1 MDDITVRRSADADIP
16 QLDRLLFQV
25 HRVHSDIRPDLF
37 TAGAKK
43 YTDDELRGIIADER
57 RPIFVAERGGQ
68 VVGYAFC
75 VLESYGD
82 GSRVKMDTLYIDDLC
97 VDEDARGTHAGTRL
111 FGYVCDFA
119 RGKGCYN
126 VTLNV
131 WAGNDSAE
139 GFYRHLGMKVQ
150 KTVMEMIL

>member
-1 MDDITVRRSADADIP
+1 MDDITVRRAADADIP

-111 FGYVCDFA
+111 FGLFF
-119 RGKGCYN
+119 
-126 VTLNV
+126 L
-131 WAGNDSAE
+131 
-139 GFYRHLGMKVQ
+139 F
-150 KTVMEMIL
+150 